1 MSLKNS
7 GIPQLDLSL
16 KINHQVPAEIDMEL
30 YIEFKKA
37 GLPRDLINPVDIVA
51 TKDGELLVKNRRADY
66 VYRYPI
72 KEIRAAYFI
81 PMEVK

>member
-16 KINHQVPAEIDMEL
+16 TIQHKVPQEIDMEL
-30 YIEFKKA
+30 YIEFKKK
-37 GLPRDLINPVDIVA
+37 GLPRDLINPVDVIV
-51 TKDGELLVKNRRADY
+51 TNDGELLVKNRRAEY

-72 KEIRAAYFI
+72 KDIRAAYFI